1 VRRRSSALGPIKWS
15 LNSYPPGGWRS
26 GRNRL
31 QLRSAPVSTLFTAA
45 FVVFLLITALP
56 GALLAQSGRRR
67 PPVPT
72 TETAPPPPPPVTVP
86 ESTVVTKQEQIGDIS
101 QFGLRNGMTV
111 IVNEMHALPLVT
123 VLAYVK
129 LGRAEGLGLET
140 ARALEYALAGATESR
155 PAGGIA
161 RDIARLGGLPASS
174 SSVDHTVFA
183 LTAPS
188 SGLFDALSIQ
198 ADMIQHPKLDP
209 DGVARAVQHAA
220 LYEGERCG
228 DPTIA
233 GFDHVSRW
241 MSQSGHPHG
250 PAGSSDWTGLINRD
264 RVAEF
269 YSEHYRPENLIVTIT
284 GDVTTFE
291 TLVQVERLYGQFG
304 AAASQDTAGQKAGE
318 QLGGSSQ
325 VSPHTG
331 AGTAANQSAA
341 PASPPPE
348 AMSVPPPPQP
358 ELQFEYGQRRD
369 EGGQAVVTVG
379 CLAPGF
385 ESEDWPAMYVLSSL
399 LGQGRGSL
407 LSQTL
412 LIEQGVVGHVE
423 SNYQISEQD
432 GVLAIQMDLS
442 PGSLDKA
449 ESGLFKQVADLLA
462 DGPRT
467 DDLARAKSRAELSFQ
482 GSVSGYSDRA
492 TTLASLAAA
501 DRPAALPIDYID
513 MMRAATADDIKRV
526 ARKYLTIDNISVDE
540 CVPSSTQVRTLD
552 DQAFRQMV
560 LGWAPPLKQTQAKA
574 KTARTATKSEKP
586 NLSGPQPL
594 RPDEQQEVDIESIQ
608 PLPVR
613 DFSTLN
619 GPQAFVREDHSSPV
633 VTIALLFQGGRIT
646 EDEGNGGI
654 TELTL
659 RSILYGTPKVSATQ
673 MAGDLDRL
681 SANVE
686 IINEPD
692 FFGMTMSV
700 LSGNAPAALRLLRDM
715 VEEPAFRD
723 ADIERARAEQISAL
737 RLAMDK
743 ASERARALLFHSLF
757 SGYSYGFPEHG
768 VGESVAK
775 MKPDQVR
782 DWYSQTVKTQYPLI
796 VIVGD
801 TGGSALISEG
811 VAGQF
816 SRRDLSKAFQAKVP
830 KNGPP
835 SELAEARRCP
845 VSIADIGLPGPKA
858 GSDDVPVLDVIATLL
873 SLSWDSLP
881 NGSENQPLVPA
892 SVKVWAQPMLAAGAI
907 CASLGANAGDES
919 RARGAFLALAQ
930 KLASKGVTEADSQ
943 SARAVAAFSVVNR
956 LAQPRDR
963 AIEYARAVFTKHE
976 ASYVDSYPD
985 RLSKIRSL
993 DVARVLS
1000 TYFKSAE
1007 VFAGVVR
1014 GTSSSPKPQPT
1025 PTPPPTAPGGAAISD
1040 APAVAS
1046 DHHID

>member
-1 VRRRSSALGPIKWS
+1 LRPNKWS
-15 LNSYPPGGWRS
+15 LNSYPPPRRSS
-26 GRNRL
+26 GRSRF
-31 QLRSAPVSTLFTAA
+31 QLCGASVSSVPTLFTTA
-45 FVVFLLITALP
+45 FVVLLLITALP

-72 TETAPPPPPPVTVP
+72 TETAAPPPPPVTVP

-101 QFGLRNGMTV
+101 RFVLRNGMTV
-111 IVNEMHALPLVT
+111 IVNEMHALPQVT

-129 LGRAEGLGLET
+129 LGRVEGLGLDT
-140 ARALEYALAGATESR
+140 ARALEYALPRATESR
-155 PAGGIA
+155 PAGAVA
-161 RDIARLGGLPASS
+161 RDIAKLGGLPASS

-183 LTAPS
+183 LTVPS

-198 ADMIQHPKLDP
+198 ADMIQHPRLDP
-209 DGVARAVQHAA
+209 DGVARAVQQAA
-220 LYEGERCG
+220 IYGGERCG

-233 GFDHVSRW
+233 GFDQVSRW
-241 MSQSGHPHG
+241 MSQSGQQRG
-250 PAGSSDWTGLINRD
+250 PGSNPSDWTGLGISRD
-264 RVAEF
+264 RIAEF
-269 YSEHYRPENLIVTIT
+269 YSEHYRPRNLIVTVA

-291 TLVQVERLYGQFG
+291 TLVQVQRLYGQFG
-304 AAASQDTAGQKAGE
+304 TAASQDTAVQKAAE
-318 QLGGSSQ
+318 QPGGLPQ
-325 VSPHTG
+325 VSPH
-331 AGTAANQSAA
+331 AGTGTPANQSAA
-341 PASPPPE
+341 PAGPPPQS
-348 AMSVPPPPQP
+348 MSIPPPPLP
-358 ELQFEYGQRRD
+358 EPQFEYEERRD
-369 EGGQAVVTVG
+369 EAGQAVVTVG

-432 GVLAIQMDLS
+432 GILAMQMHLS
-442 PGSLDKA
+442 PASLDKA

-462 DGPRT
+462 DGPRPE
-467 DDLARAKSRAELSFQ
+467 DLARAKSRAELSFQ

-513 MMRAATADDIKRV
+513 MMRAATPDDIKRV

-540 CVPSSTQVRTLD
+540 CVPSSAQARTLD
-552 DQAFRQMV
+552 NQAFRQMV
-560 LGWAPPLKQTQAKA
+560 LGWAPALKQTQAKA

-594 RPDEQQEVDIESIQ
+594 RPEEQQEVDIESIQ
-608 PLPVR
+608 PLGVR

-646 EDEGNGGI
+646 EDQGNGGI

-659 RSILYGTPKVSATQ
+659 RSILYGTPRVSATQ

-681 SANVE
+681 SANVQ
-686 IINEPD
+686 IVNEPD

-700 LSGNAPAALRLLRDM
+700 LSGNAAAGLRLLRDM

-737 RLAMDK
+737 RLAIDK
-743 ASERARALLFHSLF
+743 AGERARDLLFHSLF
-757 SGYSYGFPEHG
+757 AGYSYGFPEHG

-782 DWYSQTVKTQYPLI
+782 DWYSHTVKTQYPLI

-801 TGGSALISEG
+801 TEGSALISEG

-816 SRRDLSKAFQAKVP
+816 SRRELSKAFQAKVP

-835 SELAEARRCP
+835 SELTEARRCP

-858 GSDDVPVLDVIATLL
+858 GSDDVPVLDVAATLL
-873 SLSWDSLP
+873 SLSWNSFP
-881 NGSENQPLVPA
+881 NGSETMPPAPA
-892 SVKVWAQPMLAAGAI
+892 SVKVWIQPMLAAGAV
-907 CASLGANAGDES
+907 CATLTAGAGDES

-930 KLASKGVTEADSQ
+930 NLASKGVTEADSQ
-943 SARAVAAFSVVNR
+943 SARAVASFSVVNR
-956 LAQPRDR
+956 LTRPGDR

-993 DVARVLS
+993 EVARVLS
-1000 TYFKSAE
+1000 TYFKSPE

-1014 GTSSSPKPQPT
+1014 GSSRSPKPQPA
-1025 PTPPPTAPGGAAISD
+1025 PAPPPTAPGSAGILHATPVGPPS
-1040 APAVAS
+1040 S
-1046 DHHID
+1046 